1 MTAWIDE
8 AMRKQRTALIEV
20 WWDSQQ
26 RLWVTVSKDEDG
38 NQIGDAEWNAH
49 KRDAVAAAKQRQI
62 DEYVRLLVC
71 RCDGNQRRIN
81 EYIRELVCCCEAIK
95 AQPVVAHN
103 GPFVDKPSLKIGTR
117 AGGLPD
123 EDEDQVA
130 GGRKKGPALLM
141 KRFKFGPSRS

>member
-8 AMRKQRTALIEV
+8 AIRRERIALIEV

-38 NQIGDAEWNAH
+38 NQIGDADWNAH

-62 DEYVRLLVC
+62 DEYTRK
-71 RCDGNQRRIN
+71 RHR
-81 EYIRELVCCCEAIK
+81 
-95 AQPVVAHN
+95 VARN
-103 GPFVDKPSLKIGTR
+103 KPSLKIGTR

-123 EDEDQVA
+123 ENQVA
-130 GGRKKGPALLM
+130 RKYKQGPALLM
-141 KRFKFGPSRS
+141 KRFKFGPS